1 MSRVTA
7 CPATSPWW
15 RRSRRPDVVKLV
27 GCSVFRTEFEHV
39 MGPETAVD
47 WLPAG
52 LHVSEERLGE
62 AISEALA
69 GATGS
74 AACLYGMCYPDIDA
88 LFKAHGARRLP
99 ARTCGGG
106 EAFLSPDA
114 RAAFGDRAFIITP
127 GYLREWRSIYVDG
140 MGWDG
145 IDGRINFGMY
155 DVIVLLDF
163 GLEPIDDMDVLEFFD
178 FTQTPID
185 IVPADLGWFKERV
198 ADLVAAG

>member
-1 MSRVTA
+1 M
-7 CPATSPWW
+7 
-15 RRSRRPDVVKLV
+15 KLV

-39 MGPETAVD
+39 IGGAAAVD

-52 LHVSEERLGE
+52 LHAGEGRLE
-62 AISEALA
+62 QALGDA
-69 GATGS
+69 LRGS
-74 AACLYGMCYPDIDA
+74 SGVACLYGVCYPDIDE

-106 EAFLSPDA
+106 EAFLSPGE

-140 MGWDG
+140 MGWDE

-155 DVIVLLDF
+155 DVVVLLDF
-163 GLEPIDDMDVLEFFD
+163 GLEPIDDIDVLELFD
-178 FTQTPID
+178 FTQTPVD
-185 IVPADLGWFKERV
+185 VVPADLGWFKGRV
-198 ADLVAAG
+198 AELLAAG

>member
-1 MSRVTA
+1 M
-7 CPATSPWW
+7 
-15 RRSRRPDVVKLV
+15 KLV

-39 MGPETAVD
+39 MGAGTAVD

-52 LHVSEERLGE
+52 LHAGEGRLE
-62 AISEALA
+62 EALVESRSGTRPA
-69 GATGS
+69 RPASTGS
-74 AACLYGMCYPDIDA
+74 CYPDIDA
-88 LFKAHGARRLP
+88 LFEAHGARRLP

-106 EAFLSPDA
+106 EAFLSADA

-140 MGWDG
+140 MGWDE

-178 FTQTPID
+178 FTQTAVD
-185 IVPADLGWFKERV
+185 IVSADLDWFSERV
-198 ADLVAAG
+198 AELLAAG